1 MGPPVPVPTR
11 TEYLDHPDPDAG
23 ESSAS
28 DPDKLPA
35 APYPGPDNLPASP
48 SRNTLCA
55 EEVDGSWT
63 LACSQGLTLVHF
75 SAQLEPFL
83 AQNTTYTSPSDPLHT
98 SSTS

>member
-11 TEYLDHPDPDAG
+11 MEYLDPPDPNPG

-35 APYPGPDNLPASP
+35 APYPGHLPASP

-55 EEVDGSWT
+55 EEVDGSCT
-63 LACSQGLTLVHF
+63 LACSAAAVKVTR
-75 SAQLEPFL
+75 EWRRR
-83 AQNTTYTSPSDPLHT
+83 
-98 SSTS
+98 SSSG

>member
-11 TEYLDHPDPDAG
+11 MEYLDPPDPNPG

-35 APYPGPDNLPASP
+35 APYPGHLPASP

-83 AQNTTYTSPSDPLHT
+83 AQNTTYTPPSDPLHT